1 MNKFEQISS
10 LGHQMSL
17 AERPCTLRS
26 RLSKFEHAWGLG
38 PVGQDQKGL
47 CTVRPYVLGT
57 GAWGGSVYSEVPC
70 LGAQGHGIPCTV
82 RSNAPWVMVTWD
94 PMWTDRLT
102 DTDD

>member
-38 PVGQDQKGL
+38 PVGQDKRGL

-57 GAWGGSVYSEVPC
+57 GASGGSVYSEVPRPWGSLYSEVQC
-70 LGAQGHGIPCTV
+70 TMGNGHLGPHV
-82 RSNAPWVMVTWD
+82 
-94 PMWTDRLT
+94 DRQT
-102 DTDD
+102 HRHV